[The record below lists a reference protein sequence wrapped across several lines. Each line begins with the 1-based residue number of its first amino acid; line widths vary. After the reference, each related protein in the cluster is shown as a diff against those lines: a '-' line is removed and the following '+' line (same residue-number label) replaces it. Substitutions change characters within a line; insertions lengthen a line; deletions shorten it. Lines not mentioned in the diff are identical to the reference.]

1 MKKALKVLCCVLV
14 LMIGVCTC
22 ASAISMELYN
32 LANELCKIDIEGYE
46 SSARYYEREAL
57 FTFSMQ
63 NTVVIPA
70 VWEYLDD
77 KTIREH
83 YRSYISMA
91 VQLEDAVWKID
102 KDITVVTTFQLA
114 DGTAVYLTINGL
126 DCSQM
131 VYN

>member
-1 MKKALKVLCCVLV
+1 MKKALKALCFVLV

-22 ASAISMELYN
+22 ASATSMELYN

-57 FTFSMQ
+57 FTFSTQ

-77 KTIREH
+77 KTIQEH
-83 YRSYISMA
+83 YRSYISTA

-131 VYN
+131 VYH